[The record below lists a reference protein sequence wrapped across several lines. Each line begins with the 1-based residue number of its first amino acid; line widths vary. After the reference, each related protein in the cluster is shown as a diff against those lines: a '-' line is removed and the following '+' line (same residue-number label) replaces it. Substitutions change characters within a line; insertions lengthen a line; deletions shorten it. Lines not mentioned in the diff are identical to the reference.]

1 MNHIIL
7 FVIILMIMKS
17 LSLVPR
23 GIIRNSNKKHI
34 IRRNLGYASITD
46 EKRNDNEI
54 LCLDF
59 DGVICASST
68 ESSVTAIIAAER
80 YWSDFV
86 VKRMN
91 TSNNINEFIMVRD
104 AIGELRPIIE
114 TGYENMLLARSLLN
128 EFRSKGSIDVKNV
141 LNNWNGNYRDSLL
154 KEYNSDKMEL
164 INAFANCRDY
174 LIENDLR
181 TWIALNPLYPCV
193 KNVLSNITPKILD
206 YDIVTTKNA
215 RFVKAILESNQISPP
230 ISSRLYDLEKLTT
243 GKKPF
248 GNKMNVLKSIANDYS
263 IKNDNSIPKV
273 YFVEDRYETLL
284 SVASNNDL
292 NHVQLYLADWGYNTI
307 EQRKDAEIHP
317 RIKLINPNSF
327 ETLLSKFVL

>member
-1 MNHIIL
+1 MSKITLVTGLWDIGRGDLQEGWSRSFQHYLDKFQQLLQVDVNMII
-7 FVIILMIMKS
+7 F
-17 LSLVPR
+17 
-23 GIIRNSNKKHI
+23 G
-34 IRRNLGYASITD
+34 D
-46 EKRNDNEI
+46 E
-54 LCLDF
+54 
-59 DGVICASST
+59 
-68 ESSVTAIIAAER
+68 
-80 YWSDFV
+80 
-86 VKRMN
+86 
-91 TSNNINEFIMVRD
+91 
-104 AIGELRPIIE
+104 EL
-114 TGYENMLLARSLLN
+114 ENY
-128 EFRSKGSIDVKNV
+128 V
-141 LNNWNGNYRDSLL
+141 LNNWTGNYRDSLL

-230 ISSRLYDLEKLTT
+230 VSSRLYDLEKLT
-243 GKKPF
+243 GGEKPF
-248 GNKMNVLKSIANDYS
+248 GNKMNVLKSITNDYS

-292 NHVQLYLADWGYNTI
+292 NHVDLYLADWGYNTL
-307 EQRKDAEIHP
+307 EQRKDAETNN
-317 RIKLINPNSF
+317 RIKLLNVRTTVP
-327 ETLLSKFVL
+327 LHA